1 MSDYVIIQTLYVGR
15 VDIMANT
22 AVIGVTFVDVK
33 GFPKAKYDPIG
44 RNLGMVKIV
53 HGGVSR
59 NVVENFANV
68 GMPVSFVS
76 MLDDS
81 AIGRDVARKLENVG
95 ADLSYT
101 VTTDHDGIG
110 MWLVILDENGDLAGS
125 ISSMPDVSGLEKLID
140 EQGERIIANCEN
152 VVLEIDLNEHIA
164 ERVLALAEKYN
175 KKTYAIVGNLSVI
188 LPHLEYL
195 QRTDCFICN
204 EVECGKV
211 FGADVE
217 DFSPQEMLD
226 FLVPAADRLAIPSIV
241 VTMGAQGSVYYDSV
255 GGEKGICPAVPVR
268 LVDSC
273 GAGDAFFSGTVMAL
287 TKGMKL
293 SEAVKYGAR
302 LASMTISSDEA
313 ACPICPDFFNEQLR
327 LF

>member
-1 MSDYVIIQTLYVGR
+1 
-15 VDIMANT
+15 MANT

-33 GFPKAKYDPIG
+33 GFPRAKYDPVG

-76 MLDDS
+76 MLEDT
-81 AIGRDVARKLENVG
+81 AIGRDVARRLENVG
-95 ADLSYT
+95 ADLKYT
-101 VTTDHDGIG
+101 VMTDHDGIG

-125 ISSMPDVSGLEKLID
+125 ISSMPDVSVLEKLVD
-140 EQGERIIANCEN
+140 EQGEQIIAACEN

-164 ERVLALAEKYN
+164 ERVFELAKKYN

-204 EVECGKV
+204 EVECGKI
-211 FGADVE
+211 FGANVE
-217 DFSPQEMLD
+217 QFTPQEMLE
-226 FLVPAADRLAIPSIV
+226 FLVPAADKLAIPSIV
-241 VTMGAQGSVYYDSV
+241 VTMGAQGSVYYDAV
-255 GGEKGICPAVPVR
+255 GGEKGICPPVPVR

-287 TKGMKL
+287 TRGMKL

-302 LASMTISSDEA
+302 LASMTISTDEA
-313 ACPICPDFFNEQLR
+313 ACPICHDFFNEQLK